1 MNTAKKATLFFIIVI
16 LISCSSND
24 ASKQEV
30 KISEIKITK
39 EFSAITGT
47 IISIDTTKFSKDENS
62 PCSKAPCWAKVRVN
76 SVIGR
81 GQGGP
86 FISADDTLNVHFT
99 FTLAE
104 TTEEL
109 IPNLDKRMPGL
120 KINDSF
126 EANIKSL
133 ASNNLEKLYEVYYY
147 SKK

>member
-1 MNTAKKATLFFIIVI
+1 MNTASKAALFFIIVI
-16 LISCSSND
+16 LIGCSSND
-24 ASKQEV
+24 ASKEEV
-30 KISEIKITK
+30 EISEIKITK

-47 IISIDTTKFSKDENS
+47 IISIDSTKFSNDENS

-86 FISADDTLNVHFT
+86 FISVNDTLNVHFT

-120 KINDSF
+120 KINDGF
-126 EANIKSL
+126 EANIK
-133 ASNNLEKLYEVYYY
+133 AMANNNMEKLYEVYYY
-147 SKK
+147 TKK